1 MYTYQKPVYL
11 LPPVLYKNN
20 TRISSCVSNRD
31 ILSVINSIDSSKS
44 HRYYNA
50 SFRMAKICSE
60 SVTTSLKIIFE
71 KSLKRIFP
79 EIWKNN
85 VVPLHKKEEKTL
97 RVVLNGQTCGW
108 RKINS
113 GVLQGSVLGPFLFL
127 IYINDLPDGI
137 TSKCKLFADDT
148 SPRSR

>member
-1 MYTYQKPVYL
+1 MCTYQKPVYL

-20 TRISSCVSNRD
+20 TRISSCVSKRD
-31 ILSVINSIDSSKS
+31 ILSVINSINSSKS
-44 HRYYNA
+44 HGYYNT
-50 SFRMAKICSE
+50 SFRMSNICSE
-60 SVTTSLKIIFE
+60 SITTSLKIIFE
-71 KSLKRIFP
+71 KSLKRIYP

-85 VVPLHKKEEKTL
+85 VVPSHKKEEKTL
-97 RVVLNGQTCGW
+97 RVVLNGQTSGW

-113 GVLQGSVLGPFLFL
+113 GVLQGSVLGPLLFL

-137 TSKCKLFADDT
+137 TSKCKLFADHT